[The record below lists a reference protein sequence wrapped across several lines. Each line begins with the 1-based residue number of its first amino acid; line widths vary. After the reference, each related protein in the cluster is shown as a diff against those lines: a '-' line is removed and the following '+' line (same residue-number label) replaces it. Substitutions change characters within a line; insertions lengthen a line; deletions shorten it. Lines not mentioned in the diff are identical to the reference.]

1 MENILLQAENLCY
14 SYEEGTQVLK
24 EINLTVRKGE
34 KVAVLGSNGAGK
46 STCFL
51 NLNGVLQPDSGRIF
65 YDGKEI
71 KKKDFNELRKHVG
84 IVFQDADHQIIAS
97 TVFAEVSFGP
107 MNLRLPKEEVVRRV
121 KQALSDMNLTGMKDR
136 PPHYLSGGEKKRVS
150 IADILAMESEVVI
163 FDEPTA
169 SLDPANV
176 EMLKGILDKMA
187 VMGKTL
193 LISTHDVDFAYEWA
207 DRAVVFAHGRI
218 IADGSMTEIFK
229 RDEVLKE
236 ANLRK
241 PVLLE
246 VWNSLIKH
254 EILDEKEACPRN
266 AGELEIL
273 LEKSRSAQKC

>member
-1 MENILLQAENLCY
+1 MENILLQAENLSY
-14 SYEEGTQVLK
+14 SYEEGVQVLK
-24 EINLTVRKGE
+24 GIDLTVRKGE
-34 KVAVLGSNGAGK
+34 KIAFLGSNGAGK

-51 NLNGVLQPDSGRIF
+51 NLNGVLEPDSGRIF
-65 YDGKEI
+65 YNGKEM
-71 KKKDFNELRKHVG
+71 KKKDFNELRKRVG

-107 MNLRLPKEEVVRRV
+107 MNLRLPKEEVARRV
-121 KQALSDMNLTGMKDR
+121 EQALFEMNLTGMKDR

-169 SLDPANV
+169 SLDPVNV
-176 EMLKGILDKMA
+176 EILKAILDKMA

-207 DRAVVFAHGRI
+207 DRAIVFAHGRI
-218 IADGSMTEIFK
+218 IADGPISEIF
-229 RDEVLKE
+229 RREEVLKE
-236 ANLRK
+236 ANLRE

-246 VWNSLIKH
+246 VWSSLVKH
-254 EILDEKEACPRN
+254 NILDERENCPKSAR
-266 AGELEIL
+266 ELDNL
-273 LEKSRSAQKC
+273 LERARSGEKS